1 MAGNVWEVTASSF
14 KAYPALSD
22 KLREDFTPGDDD
34 VPWRGGSYG
43 NNSTYVRCGARV
55 RIHPGLLG
63 VNYYFGFRV
72 VLAPALAQMS

>member
-43 NNSTYVRCGARV
+43 NNSTYVRCGARDWILPV
-55 RIHPGLLG
+55 VIGDG
-63 VNYYFGFRV
+63 DGFRV